1 MLELAGS
8 SVVDRVQGLVTKA
21 PSCLSCLIS
30 SAFYVSIYFSRFFS
44 SFQSFTLGRSDFKSS
59 PEQFVSLEVKAVCIT
74 AGMLMD

>member
-8 SVVDRVQGLVTKA
+8 SAVDWVQGLVTKA

-44 SFQSFTLGRSDFKSS
+44 SFQSFSLGRSDFKSS
-59 PEQFVSLEVKAVCIT
+59 SEQFVSLEAKAICIA
-74 AGMLMD
+74 AGVLMD